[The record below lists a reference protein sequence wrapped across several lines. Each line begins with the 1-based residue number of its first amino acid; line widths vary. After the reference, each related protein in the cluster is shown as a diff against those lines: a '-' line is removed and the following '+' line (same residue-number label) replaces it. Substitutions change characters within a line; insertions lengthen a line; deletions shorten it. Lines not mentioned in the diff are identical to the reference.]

1 LLISNKIK
9 YSFLKSSYSKDL
21 KMAYSRI
28 VNVEYRSE
36 QDMELFLSKWNSWM
50 PHHMPDAT
58 SRTMVKTGPSS
69 SLLMAV
75 YSSSQVAEHAR
86 EAVEVFF
93 DENREHMLDVIAF
106 HGEVIKFD

>member
-1 LLISNKIK
+1 
-9 YSFLKSSYSKDL
+9 
-21 KMAYSRI
+21 MAYSRI

-36 QDMELFLSKWNSWM
+36 KDMEIFLSNWKDWM
-50 PHHMPDAT
+50 HTHMPDAI

-75 YSSSQVAEHAR
+75 YASSEVAENAR
-86 EAVEVFF
+86 KVVEVFF
-93 DENREHMLDVIAF
+93 DENRDHMLDVIAF

>member
-1 LLISNKIK
+1 
-9 YSFLKSSYSKDL
+9 
-21 KMAYSRI
+21 MAYSRI

-75 YSSSQVAEHAR
+75 YASSQVAELAR

-106 HGEVIKFD
+106 HGEVIEFD

>member
-1 LLISNKIK
+1 
-9 YSFLKSSYSKDL
+9 
-21 KMAYSRI
+21 MAYSRI

-36 QDMELFLSKWNSWM
+36 KDMEIFLSNWKDWM
-50 PHHMPDAT
+50 QMRMPDAI

-75 YSSSQVAEHAR
+75 YASSEVAENAR
-86 EAVEVFF
+86 KVVEVFF
-93 DENREHMLDVIAF
+93 DENRDYILDVIAF